1 MSEIKWSVEQP
12 FQALA
17 LTGGGFRGLFAAQ
30 ALQRMEEHIGHPVGR
45 HFDISCGTSIG
56 GIVALAVAF
65 EVPMKKV
72 VDVFT
77 ELGGTIFPPHTP
89 PEGKWQIGCDLFK
102 HSNKPRYSSAPL
114 RQAIASLIPEDAVL
128 GDALHPVAIPAV
140 NVTEG
145 RPQVFKTRHK
155 QEWHRD
161 WKLKAIDVALATS
174 AAPTFFEL
182 AEVSGSL
189 YSDGGLF
196 ANAPDLIAFHEA
208 EHYFG
213 VPVDA
218 VRILSI
224 GTTTKSYSIS
234 FNAGRE
240 FGVADWMQDARLFS
254 VMISAQQQFV
264 DQLMAHRLGDRYLR
278 LDKEPSQEQAS
289 DLGLDVATPVAI
301 RTLKALATKATTDLI
316 GNRLDSYLAHTPQ
329 LKLFGKDNG

>member
-1 MSEIKWSVEQP
+1 MTDSNWSVDQP

-30 ALQRMEEHIGHPVGR
+30 ALQCMEEHIDHPIGR

-72 VDVFT
+72 VDVFSD
-77 ELGGTIFPPHTP
+77 LGATIFPPHTP
-89 PEGKWQIGCDLFK
+89 PEGKLGIGWDLVK
-102 HSNKPRYSSAPL
+102 HRNKPRYSSAPL
-114 RQAIASLIPEDAVL
+114 REAIASLIPEDVIL

-155 QEWHRD
+155 PEWHRD

-213 VPVDA
+213 VPADA
-218 VRILSI
+218 LRMLSI

-240 FGVADWMQDARLFS
+240 FGVADWMQEARLFS

-289 DLGLDVATPVAI
+289 DLGLDIATPAAI

-316 GNRLDSYLAHTPQ
+316 GTRLDGYLAHTPQ